1 MKKRKQKALKYLG
14 LSIVCFGLHA
24 CSIFLEPFAV
34 NSENKVA
41 AGGYILGVLFWVTL
55 LAGAV
60 LFGVCRE
67 IISKTAGYQ
76 EWKQKKIIGVFGF
89 FRTPPARIMDP
100 ILLVSFALTIVGNL
114 TGSIPEGVLLVVMAI
129 MLFTFYLHM
138 IVNGRIYRYMI
149 MSERKE
155 KKSGKEGN

>member
-34 NSENKVA
+34 NSENKMA

-60 LFGVCRE
+60 LFGACLGNHFQNFWL
-67 IISKTAGYQ
+67 S
-76 EWKQKKIIGVFGF
+76 GVETKESYWCVWF
-89 FRTPPARIMDP
+89 FRHRRARIMDP

-114 TGSIPEGVLLVVMAI
+114 TRSIPEGVLLAVMAI
-129 MLFTFYLHM
+129 MLFTFYLYM
-138 IVNGRIYRYMI
+138 IVNGRVYRYMT

-155 KKSGKEGN
+155 KKSEKEGN

>member
-34 NSENKVA
+34 NSENKMA

-60 LFGVCRE
+60 LFGACRE
-67 IISKTAGYQ
+67 IISKTSGYQ
-76 EWKQKKIIGVFGF
+76 EWKQKKVIYYLIIGKESSQNCNTIKNFMF
-89 FRTPPARIMDP
+89 FPVMRIM
-100 ILLVSFALTIVGNL
+100 II
-114 TGSIPEGVLLVVMAI
+114 I
-129 MLFTFYLHM
+129 
-138 IVNGRIYRYMI
+138 
-149 MSERKE
+149 RKIFL
-155 KKSGKEGN
+155 N

>member
-1 MKKRKQKALKYLG
+1 
-14 LSIVCFGLHA
+14 
-24 CSIFLEPFAV
+24 
-34 NSENKVA
+34 
-41 AGGYILGVLFWVTL
+41 
-55 LAGAV
+55 
-60 LFGVCRE
+60 
-67 IISKTAGYQ
+67 
-76 EWKQKKIIGVFGF
+76 
-89 FRTPPARIMDP
+89 MDP

-155 KKSGKEGN
+155 KKSEKEGN